1 MKKEEYICILTVS
14 RDREADLVRMAL
26 ESNGI
31 ECLISKDDCGGMKP
45 CLQFTTGI
53 RVMVPETDA
62 EAAKAILE
70 QLGEEEKE

>member
-1 MKKEEYICILTVS
+1 
-14 RDREADLVRMAL
+14 
-26 ESNGI
+26 
-31 ECLISKDDCGGMKP
+31 MKP
-45 CLQFTTGI
+45 YLQFTTGI